1 LLLFCACKQNEV
13 RQIPVSDFFKTPEKS
28 FFKISPDGKYISYL
42 KPYKDKQNIY
52 IRSLATG
59 AEQMATNF
67 TDYSVRD
74 YSWTFNNQIVF
85 TQDIIAVDEFRIY
98 TLDVATLK
106 IKSLVNLDKA
116 RIRILNRN
124 RLQPDV
130 ITVAMNKRDPVNFDV
145 YRLNVKTGEIKPYLL
160 NPGNITKWYPD
171 ADGRIRLVKVSDGVN
186 ETHPVPYN
194 DKSRLNPSSKITLTI
209 G

>member
-1 LLLFCACKQNEV
+1 MQGRFRSIFLIAFIFLFCTCKQNEV

-52 IRSLATG
+52 IRLLATG

-106 IKSLVNLDKA
+106 VKSLVNLEKA
-116 RIRILNRN
+116 RIRILTATACS
-124 RLQPDV
+124 P
-130 ITVAMNKRDPVNFDV
+130 M
-145 YRLNVKTGEIKPYLL
+145 
-160 NPGNITKWYPD
+160 
-171 ADGRIRLVKVSDGVN
+171 
-186 ETHPVPYN
+186 
-194 DKSRLNPSSKITLTI
+194 
-209 G
+209 